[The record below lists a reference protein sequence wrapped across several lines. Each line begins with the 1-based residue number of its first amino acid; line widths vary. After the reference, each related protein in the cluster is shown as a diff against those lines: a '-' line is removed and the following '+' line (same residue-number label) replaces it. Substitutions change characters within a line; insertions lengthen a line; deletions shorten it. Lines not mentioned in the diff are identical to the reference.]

1 MNKKIL
7 IINANYYKKICQYL
21 LDGAL
26 DYLKKNSDYE
36 YDIIEIPGAFEIPGV
51 LNLAIQ
57 SGKYDGFILLGC
69 VIKGETEHYNFICQA
84 IMDSVLSLI
93 NQYKISCGMGILT
106 VNNEVQAMD
115 RADKKKKNN
124 GGHAAMTCLK
134 MIEIKKL
141 FPTE

>member
-26 DYLKKNSDYE
+26 DYLKNNSKYE
-36 YDIIEIPGAFEIPGV
+36 HDILEVPGAFEIPGV

-57 SGKYDGFILLGC
+57 SDKYNGFILLGC
-69 VIKGETEHYNFICQA
+69 VIRGETEHYNFICQA

-93 NQYKISCGMGILT
+93 NQYKICMYKKQKNAIP
-106 VNNEVQAMD
+106 MD
-115 RADKKKKNN
+115 SSFTKPFLSVK
-124 GGHAAMTCLK
+124 HLVHFLK
-134 MIEIKKL
+134 
-141 FPTE
+141 

>member
-26 DYLKKNSDYE
+26 DYLKNNSKYE
-36 YDIIEIPGAFEIPGV
+36 HDILEVPGAFEITGV

-57 SGKYDGFILLGC
+57 SDKYNGFILLGC
-69 VIKGETEHYNFICQA
+69 VIRGETEHYNFICQA

-134 MIEIKKL
+134 MTDLKKL
-141 FPTE
+141 LLAE